1 MQALQTLILSLSNQ
15 DFLAKI
21 ILVIILALYS
31 LFALVLTNQVRVLS
45 RTVNQIHFAP
55 IFQALAYIHT
65 TIAVLLLISVVL
77 FL

>member
-1 MQALQTLILSLSNQ
+1 MLFFQSLILSLSNQ
-15 DFLAKI
+15 DFVAKI
-21 ILVIILALYS
+21 ILVIVLALYS

-45 RTVNQIHFAP
+45 RTVNQIHFSP